1 MKDQKL
7 QVNNPVRVFEILSF
21 LDRIEIVFVFC
32 LKRSIEITLK
42 RSIEITLKR
51 SIEITYIFY
60 QNYYYF

>member
-42 RSIEITLKR
+42 RSIEIT
-51 SIEITYIFY
+51 YIFY

>member
-32 LKRSIEITLK
+32 LKRSIEIT
-42 RSIEITLKR
+42 
-51 SIEITYIFY
+51 YIFY